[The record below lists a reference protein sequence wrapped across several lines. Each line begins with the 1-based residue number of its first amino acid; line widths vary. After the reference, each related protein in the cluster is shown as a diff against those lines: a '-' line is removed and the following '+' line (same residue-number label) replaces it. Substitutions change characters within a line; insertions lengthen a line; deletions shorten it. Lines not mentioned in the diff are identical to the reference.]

1 MEDSLPIWPQHEA
14 FYIQSMLFHTRQ
26 ACISIDFLA
35 RLVDRVSRDLK
46 AGAAPDFDCSVALDH
61 VQNLVFRAAAISRYF
76 WPSWKKFDAR
86 GERLRAAFEV
96 KEGSPLRNRDLR
108 DAAEHFDERLDN
120 YLKVGIAGY
129 VIPEW
134 FGPQQENEVPTHYF
148 RAYFIN
154 TGCLRILDQEF
165 FVLPIADEVVRV
177 HSLLVSF
184 DENGGRMPEFGT

>member
-26 ACISIDFLA
+26 ACTSINFLES
-35 RLVDRVSRDLK
+35 LVSRLSNERK
-46 AGAAPDFDCSVALDH
+46 AGFASDFDCSAALDH
-61 VQNLVFRAAAISRYF
+61 VQNLVFRAAAVSRYF
-76 WPSWKKFDAR
+76 WPSRKQFEVR

-96 KEGSPLRNRDLR
+96 KDESALRNRDLR

-120 YLKVGIAGY
+120 YLKAGIVGY

-134 FGPQQENEVPTHYF
+134 FGPLQNQEVPTHYF

-165 FVLPIADEVVRV
+165 FVQPIAEEIVRV
-177 HSLLVSF
+177 HNLLTSF
-184 DENGGRMPEFGT
+184 DENGGRMP